1 MENVIGF
8 ALVAASLLALGAW
21 MVLRPDPLAW
31 ESLPLLV
38 PAAIALTLAFRAAQ
52 RATDR
57 GAMERFGWALI
68 GIGIGACF
76 VARGVATLAIT
87 RDLPEAL
94 TIVSAAGYMA
104 APIALLLGVILLAV
118 PRPSALTLRLTVAA
132 ATDVGAVVALC
143 WYFVLRPFVE
153 LAVVTAS
160 ERTFALLY
168 VFLDLAL
175 IYWATVLYHS
185 QGEDA
190 APRLSL
196 VLAPALGC
204 LALADVLSFWHLGQ
218 LLGGRAVPLGWND
231 VAWGLGFVFCGLA
244 AGIQLR
250 QSRVEAAGWREE
262 PDADAQ
268 VPTYMRVQGVVIPS
282 LLSMSTASLLLWH
295 SYERTGRLQLEV
307 CFVAFGLV
315 GTMLLR
321 QLLVLAEN
329 SRLSLQLQTFNR
341 SLEDKVRERT
351 RQLDTLHD
359 IARAANASLDLD
371 RVLGEV
377 LQRTAKLL
385 KADGAAFWMVE
396 RTTERAGGGA
406 EASENADTYLV
417 LKRQVGLD
425 QNGRSFVLET
435 VSERWGFGLHARF
448 RERRSVAVPLIGL
461 DREGPN
467 PSEKKTRASL
477 PWLRRGEGDDS
488 LALPG
493 GRGKGPCPEM
503 MCAALQWQGR
513 ILGVLG
519 AVRWR
524 GKLGE
529 TERGLLE
536 AVALEVAVAL
546 QNARLYDTAIQAADR
561 DFVTGLY
568 NHRAVVHRLER
579 EIRRADQLGAPL
591 AVLVMDLDNFKLF
604 NDTHGH
610 LMGDQVLKCVAE
622 VLREGCRE
630 GDVAGRYG
638 GDEFILLCPNTNA
651 LGARAIAEAIRA
663 RLADA
668 APFTADG
675 RRLPLSVS
683 CGLAVYPEMVAAQHE
698 LLATADMNLY
708 EAKLDGVA
716 VVGGEPEK
724 ENVRLEGGF
733 STLDALVTA
742 VDKRDRYTRRHS
754 EDVTEFS
761 LMIAEEMGLSEDTKR
776 TVRIAGLLHDLG
788 KIGVP
793 DQILRK
799 PGKLTDEEFEIM
811 KQHPMLGWM
820 IVSAIPALSETL
832 PAIRHHHERYD
843 GRGYPDGLAGEE
855 IPLLGRLMA
864 VGDAFSAM
872 TTDRPY
878 RKGMETHEAIAE
890 LRRGRGT
897 QWDPQMVDA
906 FLRAWER
913 KEEERQR
920 DANPFSH
927 PSFPDEAPALAY
939 RG

>member
-1 MENVIGF
+1 
-8 ALVAASLLALGAW
+8 
-21 MVLRPDPLAW
+21 
-31 ESLPLLV
+31 
-38 PAAIALTLAFRAAQ
+38 
-52 RATDR
+52 
-57 GAMERFGWALI
+57 
-68 GIGIGACF
+68 
-76 VARGVATLAIT
+76 
-87 RDLPEAL
+87 
-94 TIVSAAGYMA
+94 
-104 APIALLLGVILLAV
+104 
-118 PRPSALTLRLTVAA
+118 
-132 ATDVGAVVALC
+132 
-143 WYFVLRPFVE
+143 
-153 LAVVTAS
+153 
-160 ERTFALLY
+160 
-168 VFLDLAL
+168 
-175 IYWATVLYHS
+175 
-185 QGEDA
+185 
-190 APRLSL
+190 
-196 VLAPALGC
+196 
-204 LALADVLSFWHLGQ
+204 
-218 LLGGRAVPLGWND
+218 
-231 VAWGLGFVFCGLA
+231 
-244 AGIQLR
+244 
-250 QSRVEAAGWREE
+250 
-262 PDADAQ
+262 
-268 VPTYMRVQGVVIPS
+268 
-282 LLSMSTASLLLWH
+282 
-295 SYERTGRLQLEV
+295 
-307 CFVAFGLV
+307 
-315 GTMLLR
+315 
-321 QLLVLAEN
+321 
-329 SRLSLQLQTFNR
+329 
-341 SLEDKVRERT
+341 
-351 RQLDTLHD
+351 
-359 IARAANASLDLD
+359 
-371 RVLGEV
+371 
-377 LQRTAKLL
+377 
-385 KADGAAFWMVE
+385 
-396 RTTERAGGGA
+396 
-406 EASENADTYLV
+406 
-417 LKRQVGLD
+417 
-425 QNGRSFVLET
+425 
-435 VSERWGFGLHARF
+435 
-448 RERRSVAVPLIGL
+448 
-461 DREGPN
+461 
-467 PSEKKTRASL
+467 
-477 PWLRRGEGDDS
+477 
-488 LALPG
+488 
-493 GRGKGPCPEM
+493 
-503 MCAALQWQGR
+503 
-513 ILGVLG
+513 
-519 AVRWR
+519 
-524 GKLGE
+524 
-529 TERGLLE
+529 
-536 AVALEVAVAL
+536 
-546 QNARLYDTAIQAADR
+546 
-561 DFVTGLY
+561 
-568 NHRAVVHRLER
+568 
-579 EIRRADQLGAPL
+579 
-591 AVLVMDLDNFKLF
+591 MDLDNFKLF